1 MPLHIRFL
9 KGALGRLFCSDIAH
23 MRTSFLTLVLSVLSG
38 LAFGQAASI
47 NWMSFEE
54 ALVAQQES
62 PRKIMMD
69 VYTQWCGPCKM
80 MMANTFT
87 NANVIEYVNANYYA
101 VKFDAESPDPVT
113 FQGKEFT
120 NPDYDPNRRGRNG
133 VHQLSRAMKVSA
145 YPTIVYLN
153 EKASII
159 APISGYKQPS
169 QMELYLKFFN
179 EVYTDEVDQAQWE
192 NYRDNFVYTW
202 R

>member
-1 MPLHIRFL
+1 
-9 KGALGRLFCSDIAH
+9 

-87 NANVIEYVNANYYA
+87 NANVIEYINANYYA

-179 EVYTDEVDQAQWE
+179 EIYTDEVDQAQWE